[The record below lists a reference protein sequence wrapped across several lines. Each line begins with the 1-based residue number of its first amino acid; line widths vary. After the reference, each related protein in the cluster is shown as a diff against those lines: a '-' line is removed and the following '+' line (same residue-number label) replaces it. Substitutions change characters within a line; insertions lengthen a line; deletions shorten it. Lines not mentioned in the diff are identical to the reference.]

1 MRILITAGPTRE
13 FIDPV
18 RYISN
23 SSTGY
28 FGYKIAEE
36 AARRGHKVIL
46 VTGPAGLKPPRG
58 VRYIPVVSAREM
70 EIAVKEH
77 FRGSDCLI
85 MSAAVA
91 DYRPDKISSSKIK
104 KSSGKMVLKLV
115 RNPDI
120 LSWAGKN
127 KGSRVLVGFSVET
140 GDVKKEALKKLCRK
154 NADYIFAT
162 MVGTGPSPFG
172 NKKIRVICFGRRE
185 AAEELYSS
193 KEKISSFILD
203 KVEKR

>member
-1 MRILITAGPTRE
+1 MRILVTAGPTRE

-36 AARRGHKVIL
+36 AARRGHKVVLI
-46 VTGPAGLKPPRG
+46 TGTADLNPPIG
-58 VRYIPVVSAREM
+58 VKTIPVVSAREM
-70 EIAVKEH
+70 EAAVKGH
-77 FRGSDCLI
+77 FRRSDCLI

-91 DYRPDKISSSKIK
+91 DYRPDKISRSKIK
-104 KSSGKMVLKLV
+104 KIPGKMTLKLV

-127 KGSRVLVGFSVET
+127 KGARVLVGFSVET
-140 GDVKKEALKKLCRK
+140 GDVRKEALKKLRRK

-162 MVGTGPSPFG
+162 MVGAGPSPFG
-172 NKKIRVICFGRRE
+172 NKKIRVACFGKKGERKG
-185 AAEELYSS
+185 LFSS